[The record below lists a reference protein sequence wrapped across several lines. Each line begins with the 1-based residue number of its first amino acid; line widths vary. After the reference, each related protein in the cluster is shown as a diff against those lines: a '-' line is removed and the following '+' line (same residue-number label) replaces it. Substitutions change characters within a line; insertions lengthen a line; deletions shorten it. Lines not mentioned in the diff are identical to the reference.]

1 MEKLASKERILRTV
15 AGQPVDRV
23 PIFAPVPWHPLAPEP
38 DPKNWKAW
46 PNYQRLLPLVAE
58 HCDFFV
64 HLDVAERVPIG
75 NPGGGEVRGHPS
87 GSIFDRRFFL
97 AHPENIRVIEDR
109 LENGRAITR
118 YKVHT
123 PKGDLTT
130 TDVRFL
136 DVDTVWTT
144 EPLIKDVRDA
154 DKILSVSSR
163 FDPPDLTA
171 YVAERD
177 RLGDRGAPVCFFSSP
192 LVMISRMMEF
202 QQLLEWT
209 ITERPL
215 LDTMLRI
222 IQERLS
228 ERLHWALEH
237 GVGPFFRFGGSEQST
252 PPMMSKRFFEQF
264 VIGYE
269 APLWKM
275 VREAGGIVWVHCHGK
290 VATVLNRFMENGV
303 QMLDPVEPPPQ
314 GDITIKEAK
323 ARAAAGPLT
332 LVGNVEMSDL
342 QNGTPELIERL
353 VREAICEGGRKH
365 LIMGTSEVTVSAVN
379 DQLRDNIIAY
389 LETAARYA
397 PFEPDRNG
405 TQ

>member
-1 MEKLASKERILRTV
+1 MEKLASRERILRTV

-38 DPKNWKAW
+38 DPKNWKAR

-75 NPGGGEVRGHPS
+75 NPGGGQVRGHPS

-97 AHPENIRVIEDR
+97 AHPENVHVIEDR
-109 LENGRAITR
+109 LE
-118 YKVHT
+118 
-123 PKGDLTT
+123 
-130 TDVRFL
+130 
-136 DVDTVWTT
+136 
-144 EPLIKDVRDA
+144 
-154 DKILSVSSR
+154 
-163 FDPPDLTA
+163 
-171 YVAERD
+171 
-177 RLGDRGAPVCFFSSP
+177 
-192 LVMISRMMEF
+192 
-202 QQLLEWT
+202 
-209 ITERPL
+209 
-215 LDTMLRI
+215 LDTMLQI

-237 GVGPFFRFGGSEQST
+237 GVGPFLRFGGSEQAT
-252 PPMMSKRFFEQF
+252 PPMMSKRLFEEF
-264 VIGYE
+264 IIGYE

-290 VATVLNRFMENGV
+290 VATVLNRFVENGV

-332 LVGNVEMSDL
+332 LIGNVEMSDL

-365 LIMGTSEVTVSAVN
+365 FIMGTSEVTVSAVD
-379 DQLRDNIIAY
+379 DQLRENIIAY

-397 PFEPDRNG
+397 PFERDRNG
-405 TQ
+405 G